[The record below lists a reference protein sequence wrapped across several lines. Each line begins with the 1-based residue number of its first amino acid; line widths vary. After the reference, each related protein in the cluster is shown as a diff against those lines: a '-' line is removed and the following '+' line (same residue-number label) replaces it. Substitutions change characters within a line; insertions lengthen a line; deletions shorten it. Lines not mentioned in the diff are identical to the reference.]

1 MCKAYR
7 PKNNINERW
16 KKCTAKSNKPT
27 RVVKYIR
34 RHSGDAKINLPSRSE
49 WETHFYPCVC
59 TSTLCVSP
67 LRYRAWASVQ
77 ARQGLTKNPWASV
90 VCAERQPRSWHFC
103 LAASPGLVPVYVL
116 IHHLNGKH
124 HPHLGVVDGRLC
136 VRYRAEGCV
145 CGPCLSMSLSLSV
158 SLSIA
163 LMRRKRTVTT
173 APVCAS
179 LSKFEFE
186 CVLSILLNQ
195 TEEINK
201 KNIAY
206 AQQEIEWTHTAH

>member
-1 MCKAYR
+1 MEKMHS
-7 PKNNINERW
+7 KI
-16 KKCTAKSNKPT
+16 KQT
-27 RVVKYIR
+27 VVKYIR

-59 TSTLCVSP
+59 TSTLSVSP

-124 HPHLGVVDGRLC
+124 HPHLVLLMVAYAYAKGQRDVSVALAYLC
-136 VRYRAEGCV
+136 R
-145 CGPCLSMSLSLSV
+145 SHSLSR
-158 SLSIA
+158 SLS
-163 LMRRKRTVTT
+163 R
-173 APVCAS
+173 
-179 LSKFEFE
+179 
-186 CVLSILLNQ
+186 
-195 TEEINK
+195 
-201 KNIAY
+201 
-206 AQQEIEWTHTAH
+206 